1 MTAGS
6 REIFMFTFRK
16 FPGGAPPRTAAA
28 VAAVAVTVLLHGTTL
43 GLFHRLSAGQWL
55 LASPAL
61 ERQLAGCGAAAD
73 AVAARQCRLA
83 VVARAREDRTVTRVA
98 AR

>member
-1 MTAGS
+1 
-6 REIFMFTFRK
+6 MFTFRK

-43 GLFHRLSAGQWL
+43 GLFHRASADPWL

-61 ERQLAGCGAAAD
+61 ERQLADCGAA
-73 AVAARQCRLA
+73 AARQCRLA